1 MACDGLIRFVSF
13 PLLIR
18 GYLSHIHIILQWV
31 KEELGP
37 WDQRAKQA
45 KQADGASGG
54 PSCLADWPK
63 EAGEFLLVA
72 SCS

>member
-1 MACDGLIRFVSF
+1 MMACDGLIRFVSF

-54 PSCLADWPK
+54 PS
-63 EAGEFLLVA
+63 
-72 SCS
+72 